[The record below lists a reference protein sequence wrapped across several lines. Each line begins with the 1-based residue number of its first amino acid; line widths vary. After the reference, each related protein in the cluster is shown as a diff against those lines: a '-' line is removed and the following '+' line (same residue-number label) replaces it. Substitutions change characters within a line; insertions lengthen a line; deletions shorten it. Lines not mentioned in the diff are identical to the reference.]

1 VSARVCALAVGAT
14 AHAALARTEGRVRV
28 LARLHDSLYATAGEA
43 LVWLG
48 GARAP
53 LHPRAILSATPI
65 AAATDEVR
73 VEVDRG
79 LCPWRPPPLA
89 LDGVARVALAERA
102 AALVGGVAGFGTPG
116 GFGALL
122 IGARPAFPLDGA
134 FPLALTLARAC
145 ARDDPDD
152 ATGVA
157 LALLGLGAGLT
168 PSGDDYVGGV
178 LFVRT
183 LAGIGDRPG
192 WHRLA
197 DAVVA
202 AAPARTHPISAAL
215 LADLAGGH
223 GWAPLHD
230 LIAALA
236 AGDAATAEFAA
247 RSLVALG
254 HTSGWDLLAG
264 VIAGLGALPGC
275 R

>member
-1 VSARVCALAVGAT
+1 VTARVCALAVGVT

-28 LARLHDSLYATAGEA
+28 LARLHDSLYATAGET

-53 LHPRAILSATPI
+53 LHPRAILSASPI
-65 AAATDEVR
+65 AADTDEAR
-73 VEVDRG
+73 VEVDGG
-79 LCPWRPPPLA
+79 LCPWRPAPLA
-89 LDGVARVALAERA
+89 LDGVARGALAERG
-102 AALVGGVAGFGTPG
+102 AALVGGVASLGAPG

-122 IGARPAFPLDGA
+122 TGVRPSFPLDGA
-134 FPLALTLARAC
+134 GELALTLARAC

-152 ATGVA
+152 ATDVA

-230 LIAALA
+230 LVAALA
-236 AGDAATAEFAA
+236 TDDTPAAAIAA
-247 RSLVALG
+247 RTLIRLG

-264 VIAGLGALPGC
+264 VTAGLGALG
-275 R
+275 